1 MTSDNVAL
9 SKHQNKFELRTRT
22 VDLYNKADK
31 TTELWKNYGS
41 SRSFLTDSDGISTTI
56 N

>member
-1 MTSDNVAL
+1 MASDNVAL
-9 SKHQNKFELRTRT
+9 SKHQNQFTLRHRT

-31 TTELWKNYGS
+31 TNELWQNYGMS
-41 SRSFLTDSDGISTTI
+41 GSFLSDSDAISTTI